1 ALSAAVAAAPSP
13 EALDRLATLHRAS
26 GHWTGVVD
34 CLEQLRQLELPAVEK
49 ARASLRLAEALTE
62 GFDDG
67 ERALTEAQVALPVVL
82 EEPDAV
88 DRLAPPHQRPGPRHP
103 LPSTL
108 VGEGGRAPPPPAV
121 AALRVRL
128 SHLYLRALGDLSRAV
143 AACRTAVELDPRSI
157 EARAALADALSRDPG
172 SAELAVEAQRA
183 VLALDPSRL
192 ASVEALFE
200 QWD

>member
-1 ALSAAVAAAPSP
+1 
-13 EALDRLATLHRAS
+13 
-26 GHWTGVVD
+26 
-34 CLEQLRQLELPAVEK
+34 ELPAVEK
-49 ARASLRLAEALTE
+49 ARASLRLAEALSE

-88 DRLAPPHQRPGPRHP
+88 DRLPPPREP
-103 LPSTL
+103 
-108 VGEGGRAPPPPAV
+108 EGGRSRPRPPPRGGAARRPPPREAV

-183 VLALDPSRL
+183 VLTLDPSRL

-200 QWD
+200 QWDSERLLDRASC